1 MHETVVRT
9 HSPPTLYF
17 CVKGTGMPGVRYLGR
32 ESYIAGV
39 HMHAPEVFLKH
50 AAECD
55 GMAKFTRDS
64 QSCAAWKG
72 MAERWRQCAERARRE
87 ESIVRP
93 ARQSRGS
100 VSAPA

>member
-1 MHETVVRT
+1 
-9 HSPPTLYF
+9 
-17 CVKGTGMPGVRYLGR
+17 MPGVRYLGT

-93 ARQSRGS
+93 ARQSRRS